1 MQSVLAYR
9 YNEQVIQIQESSNE
23 NDVEFLIKILQNE
36 PYVEKM
42 KKVRHFF
49 DDNRVYTDVLFYALA
64 EHKYKVIVRNDYYA
78 DFILELMK
86 HRLLESVEWETE
98 A

>member
-1 MQSVLAYR
+1 MTAVLAYS
-9 YNEQVIQIQESSNE
+9 YNEQVIQIQQSSNDK
-23 NDVEFLIKILQNE
+23 DVEFLIEILQTE
-36 PYVEKM
+36 PYVEKL

-49 DDNRVYTDVLFYALA
+49 EDNRVYTDVLFYALA
-64 EHKYKVIVRNDYYA
+64 DHKYKVIVRSDYYV

-86 HRLLESVEWETE
+86 HRLLESVEWKSE